1 MGKRFQLSLKRSHV
15 FFLQSYFGDRGRR
28 LWNLSSLILGADVR
42 RSRARPALRSACGD
56 GPGLPVRTAWV
67 PSPRP
72 RALPASRSTVP
83 PRRRCRAGAAAWGP
97 ETCVRVP
104 GLECGGERPPK
115 GGAPPPPGRPE
126 QEAVGSRGGGATQSQ
141 RSRQRHGVTR
151 AAPAEAASTP
161 PAGVTCGLVSNGLKS
176 FRAGVVYAATAH
188 APA

>member
-1 MGKRFQLSLKRSHV
+1 MGKRFQLSLKRLHV

-28 LWNLSSLILGADVR
+28 LWNLSSLTLGADVR

-56 GPGLPVRTAWV
+56 GPGLPVSLGPLTPTPGAAGVAQHSAAEAAV
-67 PSPRP
+67 PRWSRGLGPRDV
-72 RALPASRSTVP
+72 REGA
-83 PRRRCRAGAAAWGP
+83 RAGVWRREATEG
-97 ETCVRVP
+97 R
-104 GLECGGERPPK
+104 G
-115 GGAPPPPGRPE
+115 PPPPGRPE
-126 QEAVGSRGGGATQSQ
+126 PEAVGSRGGGATQSQ
-141 RSRQRHGVTR
+141 RSRQRRGVTR

>member
-1 MGKRFQLSLKRSHV
+1 MY
-15 FFLQSYFGDRGRR
+15 FFCSYFGDRGRR
-28 LWNLSSLILGADVR
+28 LWNLSSLTLGADVR

-56 GPGLPVRTAWV
+56 GPGLPVSLGPLT
-67 PSPRP
+67 PTP
-72 RALPASRSTVP
+72 
-83 PRRRCRAGAAAWGP
+83 GAAGVEQHSAAEAVGP

-141 RSRQRHGVTR
+141 RSRQRRGVTR

-161 PAGVTCGLVSNGLKS
+161 PARVTCGLVSNGLKS
-176 FRAGVVYAATAH
+176 FRAGVVYAAMAH